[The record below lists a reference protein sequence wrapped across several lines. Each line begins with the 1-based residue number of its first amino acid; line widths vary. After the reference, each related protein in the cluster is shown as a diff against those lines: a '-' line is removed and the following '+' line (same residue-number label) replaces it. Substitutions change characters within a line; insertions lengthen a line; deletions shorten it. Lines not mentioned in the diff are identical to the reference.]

1 MTVVC
6 FKWRFKGKIGERY
19 FYAETEKECADRIRR
34 TYRCSDSDF
43 EILSK
48 QIRDEKSN
56 VLLKEVMLNRQQSLS
71 LVW

>member
-6 FKWRFKGKIGERY
+6 FKWRFKGETGERY
-19 FYAETEKECADRIRR
+19 FYLETLKECADRIRR
-34 TYRCSDSDF
+34 TYRCEEKDF

-48 QIRDEKSN
+48 QIRDSKSN
-56 VLLKEVMLNRQQSLS
+56 VLLQEVMLNRQESLS